1 MRLSCTRGPKFY
13 PHCRLLLFSQRQW
26 WWIQDF
32 TGRQSQRGPTY
43 YWPIFPE
50 NYMKM
55 KKFCTLRPTSKSL
68 MTTLSTLQLLYQPL
82 WLYLFIAG
90 FIAYLAMEHDLYVPP
105 GQKWYCRIYPLVIFV
120 SFLCSTLFVLSMT
133 FDRFYSII
141 MPHKAAS
148 FNTVKRAK
156 ITVGCSVGVSITYNL
171 PHLFLTSNVNWEC
184 VPYGNV
190 KGSPLGEVYYWL
202 SAVVQFVI
210 PFILLLIMNSVII
223 HKIRN
228 RFLLLKE
235 PSRDSSI
242 RDSNP
247 GENSRT
253 KNSELQVFA
262 ILLSVAFA
270 FLILTTPA
278 YIFFPLCN
286 VYWLLRK
293 SETFRG
299 ILSIL

>member
-1 MRLSCTRGPKFY
+1 
-13 PHCRLLLFSQRQW
+13 
-26 WWIQDF
+26 
-32 TGRQSQRGPTY
+32 
-43 YWPIFPE
+43 
-50 NYMKM
+50 
-55 KKFCTLRPTSKSL
+55 
-68 MTTLSTLQLLYQPL
+68 
-82 WLYLFIAG
+82 
-90 FIAYLAMEHDLYVPP
+90 MEHDVYIPP
-105 GQKWYCRIYPLVIFV
+105 GQKWYCRLYPLVIFV

-156 ITVGCSVGVSITYNL
+156 ITVGCSVAVSITYNL
-171 PHLFLTSNVNWEC
+171 PHLMLTSNVNWEC

-190 KGSPLGEVYYWL
+190 KGNRLGEVYYWL

-228 RFLLLKE
+228 RFVLLKE
-235 PSRDSSI
+235 PSRESSI
-242 RDSNP
+242 RDSNQ
-247 GENSRT
+247 GENSRA

-262 ILLSVAFA
+262 ILLLVAFA

-278 YIFFPLCN
+278 YIFFLFVMFIDFSTSPRLFAGYYLFYN
-286 VYWLLRK
+286 VAHKMQFTNHGINFFLYVISGKKFRIDLRNLFPGSNNPK
-293 SETFRG
+293 VNRESVVTNSES
-299 ILSIL
+299 LAAW